1 MVSGSGT
8 GEQHGMCLFDVSK
21 AFDTLPHTSLP
32 APSLT
37 AIRSHSEVECLQD
50 KGNDSVEEAVS
61 PCSK

>member
-1 MVSGSGT
+1 MV
-8 GEQHGMCLFDVSK
+8 CVFFDVSK